1 MPAPR
6 CSSCLK
12 SANMI
17 QKTVSM
23 PGPGP
28 GKWGLGQPSPKRVPV
43 AAAEARALAPIQ
55 LLQVDAGSQGL
66 GLANARDGWRALLAL
81 RALRALL
88 ALRVLLAAGS
98 CDEARPLRHNVMG
111 RGQP

>member
-17 QKTVSM
+17 EKIVNM

-28 GKWGLGQPSPKRVPV
+28 GKWGLGPPSPKRAPV
-43 AAAEARALAPIQ
+43 AAAEARALAPSQ

-81 RALRALL
+81 RVLQL
-88 ALRVLLAAGS
+88 LLAAGS